1 MLLPPDLFII
11 RLLICVY
18 YKCISRICKHFFSVF
33 QKNLFL
39 CIFQDAPSVLPQNLI
54 FMPLYHTFLRFCIV
68 ILPFYTRFLPL
79 PPPKHRLR
87 NRNFSLLL
95 CKITLKMHK
104 NKFFCISHFTLFEQ
118 NCYKSCNNIKL
129 YLRFL
134 QIILYIYSRFCK
146 IMPYYSHTFTS
157 PLPRHYACIRIYART
172 RMHAQYMHTH
182 IHTQL
187 HVYTH
192 AYNIYKGGGEKK
204 QSEQEV
210 CSE

>member
-18 YKCISRICKHFFSVF
+18 YKCISQICKHFFSVF

-39 CIFQDAPSVLPQNLI
+39 CIFQDVPYLLPQNLI
-54 FMPLYHTFLRFCIV
+54 FTPLYHTFLWFCIA
-68 ILPFYTRFLPL
+68 ISPFYTRILPL
-79 PPPKHRLR
+79 FPSKHRLR

-118 NCYKSCNNIKL
+118 NCYKFCNNIKL

-146 IMPYYSHTFTS
+146 IMPYYSHTFTA
-157 PLPRHYACIRIYART
+157 PIHRHYARIRIYTRTYSYALRTYNCTCTRT
-172 RMHAQYMHTH
+172 RS
-182 IHTQL
+182 
-187 HVYTH
+187 
-192 AYNIYKGGGEKK
+192 IYIRGFETLRTRSTLRIGRMC
-204 QSEQEV
+204 V
-210 CSE
+210 

>member
-1 MLLPPDLFII
+1 MLPPDLFII

-39 CIFQDAPSVLPQNLI
+39 CIFQDTPYLLPQNLI
-54 FMPLYHTFLRFCIV
+54 FTSLYHTFLRFCIV

-118 NCYKSCNNIKL
+118 NCYKSCNNTKL
-129 YLRFL
+129 YLCFL

-146 IMPYYSHTFTS
+146 IMPYYSHTFTTS
-157 PLPRHYACIRIYART
+157 IHRHYAHPQYARARACTHNICTRIYTHNCACT
-172 RMHAQYMHTH
+172 RMRSIYIWMSLFAR
-182 IHTQL
+182 
-187 HVYTH
+187 
-192 AYNIYKGGGEKK
+192 IYKYGYLR
-204 QSEQEV
+204 
-210 CSE
+210 